1 MTIPKKK
8 TTIGRKD
15 VVDLPDFKIN
25 GLDAK
30 VDTGAYTSSLHCSR
44 IKKEVID
51 GVEHLTFYLSGHS
64 LHERKSRK
72 FSTTDFVQKNI
83 KSSNGHI
90 EKRYVIKTHIA
101 LFGRT
106 FKAEFSLADR
116 SSMKNPVLLGR
127 KLLAGRYIVDV
138 SKKDLSKKQKTKP

>member
-1 MTIPKKK
+1 M
-8 TTIGRKD
+8 TIGRKD
-15 VVDLPDFKIN
+15 TIDFPDFQIHD
-25 GLDAK
+25 LDAK

-44 IKKEVID
+44 IKKEREGAKEV
-51 GVEHLTFYLSGHS
+51 LTFYLSGHS
-64 LHERKSRK
+64 LHEKKARK
-72 FSTTDFVQKNI
+72 FSTTDFIQKNI
-83 KSSNGHI
+83 KSSNGQI
-90 EKRYVIKTHIA
+90 ENRYVIRTHVT

-138 SKKDLSKKQKTKP
+138 TKKDLSKKLKNQTS